1 MTKPHIR
8 DIIPV
13 GYCTMGNVFDELK
26 NLIDYIQTVHAE
38 ITDEWLQGA
47 SVKINLKKAQVSD
60 IDIDGA
66 IYKSIME
73 YVQLL
78 NERSANIILRL
89 SSVCSCQ
96 VTARVKAQ
104 NSIEYKIQNYK
115 TDRHEFGKV
124 PINKCINDL
133 LGVRIILESPLTFDE
148 IHAFVEKIYQGRY
161 RCIDSSK
168 LDYKAVHL
176 YFRVNNQSFP
186 WELQIWNRCDVESN
200 FDSHKKYKQEYT
212 TWEKESKEGG
222 FIDG

>member
-1 MTKPHIR
+1 MKS
-8 DIIPV
+8 
-13 GYCTMGNVFDELK
+13 VFDELK
-26 NLIDYIQTVHAE
+26 NLIDYIQTVYTE
-38 ITDEWLQGA
+38 ITSEWWHGE
-47 SVKINLKKAQVSD
+47 SVKINLKKSQVSA
-60 IDIDGA
+60 IDADGT

-78 NERSANIILRL
+78 NERCADITLQL

-124 PINKCINDL
+124 PINKCVNDL
-133 LGVRIILESPLTFDE
+133 FGVRIILESPLTFDE
-148 IHAFVEKIYQGRY
+148 IHAFVEKTYPDKY

-176 YFRVNNQSFP
+176 YFRENNQSFP
-186 WELQIWNRCDVESN
+186 WELQIWNRCDVENN
-200 FDSHKKYKQEYT
+200 FASHKKYKQEYT

-222 FIDG
+222 IIDG